1 MIDFNKPNTVNS
13 IAAGGNDD
21 PRASRRG
28 VIKKLLWV
36 CLGVNCV
43 LGLLIAYMLF
53 LHSHYFNLEQVDV
66 TGIRRLSRAEVI
78 EASEIDSGM
87 SLLTADLNSI
97 AERLRRHPWV
107 RSASVLRRFPGQ
119 IIIEI
124 DERIPRGILAAGKL
138 YYVDDQGEPFT
149 RLLPGDS
156 IDFPLFTGIHHNEFK
171 ANLPE
176 IRELVR
182 SGFNLLDLIDRTESD
197 LDGTGIAEIKLD
209 QDEGLTVQTRS
220 GRWIVLGKGDYE
232 AKLMRY
238 GRLKRILT
246 QKGEWTN
253 ARIINLDFEDR
264 ALVRSDKTRLQ
275 G

>member
-13 IAAGGNDD
+13 IAAPGNED
-21 PRASRRG
+21 PRAPRREA
-28 VIKKLLWV
+28 IKKLLWV

-53 LHSHYFNLEQVDV
+53 LHTHYFNLEQVDV

-78 EASEIDSGM
+78 EASEIDSSM

-119 IIIEI
+119 LIIEI
-124 DERIPRGILAAGKL
+124 DERIPRGILSAGKL

-156 IDFPLFTGIHHNEFK
+156 IDFPLFTGIDHNEFR

-176 IRELVR
+176 IQELVR
-182 SGFNLLDLIDRTESD
+182 TGFTLLDLIDRSDSD

-209 QDEGLTVQTRS
+209 LDEGLTVQTRA
-220 GRWIVLGKGDYE
+220 GRWIVLGKADYE

-238 GRLKRILT
+238 GRLKRVLT
-246 QKGEWTN
+246 QKGEWNN

-264 ALVRSDKTRLQ
+264 AVVRSDKTRLQ